1 MNKTSVK
8 PFPLIISILV
18 AQAAGLIGSF
28 FTMASVEGW
37 YATLTLPAV
46 APPSWVFAPVWI
58 TLYALMGI
66 AAYLV
71 WQQRTA
77 GSRPALIVYG
87 IHLVFNALWSVIFFG
102 LQRPGLAFAE
112 ILILLVLIV
121 LTTALFWRIN
131 RRAGA
136 LMLPYIAWVSF
147 AAYLNYAIW
156 MLN

>member
-8 PFPLIISILV
+8 PLPLILSILI
-18 AQAAGLIGSF
+18 AQAAGFIGSF
-28 FTMASVEGW
+28 FTMTSVEGW
-37 YATLTLPAV
+37 YATLALPAV
-46 APPSWVFAPVWI
+46 SPPSWVFAPVWV

-71 WQQRTA
+71 WQQRA
-77 GSRPALIVYG
+77 AMSRPALIVYG

-112 ILILLVLIV
+112 ILILLALIV
-121 LTTALFWRIN
+121 LTTTLFWHIN

-156 MLN
+156 VLN